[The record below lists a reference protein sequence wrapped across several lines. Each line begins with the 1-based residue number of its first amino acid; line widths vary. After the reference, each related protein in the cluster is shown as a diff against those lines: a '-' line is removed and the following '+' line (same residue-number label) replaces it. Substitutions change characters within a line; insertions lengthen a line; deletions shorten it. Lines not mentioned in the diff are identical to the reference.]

1 MVGLGRRS
9 GFEAAVYDHLLIIL
23 AQMRS
28 KASSCSGEMPSSP
41 WLTIPLEDYEAHM
54 ALPAVGQ
61 AQMLAE
67 QLAILI
73 ERHAPASVA
82 VMGCAGGNGLERF
95 ESTCVQRVVA
105 VDINPHYIAV
115 SKIRY
120 ANRLANLELRCADVE
135 SQGLQF
141 EPVELI
147 YAALIFEYTNIVAT
161 LATLKRNLRPAGTLA
176 VILQLAHAQQ
186 HAISPSD
193 YRTLNALSDAFR
205 LVVPADLSALASAAG
220 FELVNSSGIDLAS
233 GKQFLLQ
240 TFELPGQ

>member
-1 MVGLGRRS
+1 MVRLGRR
-9 GFEAAVYDHLLIIL
+9 GFEAAVYDHVLIIL

-28 KASSCSGEMPSSP
+28 KTSSCSGEAPISL

-105 VDINPHYIAV
+105 VDINPQYIAV

-141 EPVELI
+141 SSRM
-147 YAALIFEYTNIVAT
+147 
-161 LATLKRNLRPAGTLA
+161 RNSM
-176 VILQLAHAQQ
+176 Q
-186 HAISPSD
+186 
-193 YRTLNALSDAFR
+193 
-205 LVVPADLSALASAAG
+205 
-220 FELVNSSGIDLAS
+220 
-233 GKQFLLQ
+233 
-240 TFELPGQ
+240 

>member
-1 MVGLGRRS
+1 V
-9 GFEAAVYDHLLIIL
+9 FEHVLIIL

-28 KASSCSGEMPSSP
+28 KTSSCSDETPSSP

-67 QLAILI
+67 QLAKLI

-105 VDINPHYIAV
+105 VDINPKYIAV

-120 ANRLANLELRCADVE
+120 ANWLANLELRCADVE

-147 YAALIFEYTNIVAT
+147 YAALIFEYTNTVAT
-161 LATLKRNLRPAGTLA
+161 LATLKRNLRPGGALA
-176 VILQLAHAQQ
+176 VILQLAHPQH
-186 HAISPSD
+186 HAITPSG
-193 YRTLNALSDAFR
+193 YGTLNALSGAFTP
-205 LVVPADLSALASAAG
+205 VVPRELRAHASAAG
-220 FELVNSSGIDLAS
+220 FEFVNSSGIDLPS

-240 TFELPGQ
+240 TFKLLRQ